1 MIKILLIWKRSDN
14 MGQRHKV
21 FISYHHKDVGEVS
34 EFINKFNL
42 VCITRALGAGMDQ
55 DIIDS
60 RDTDY
65 VMRRIRELY
74 LKDTTVSIVLI
85 GECTWT
91 RRYIDWEIQASLRN
105 KNPNGLVGIVLPSA
119 AKNPRA
125 PDRLNKNLG
134 NYGYAKWYV
143 YPKSEYEL
151 SNIIEEA
158 FQARYNKKNNIIN
171 PRERFKYNK
180 KCP

>member
-1 MIKILLIWKRSDN
+1 MSQK
-14 MGQRHKV
+14 HKV
-21 FISYHHKDVGEVS
+21 FISYHQEDIDEVR
-34 EFINKFNL
+34 EFINDFNF
-42 VCITRALGAGMDQ
+42 VCITRALGASMDQ

-60 RDTDY
+60 TDTDY

-85 GECTWT
+85 GKCTWA
-91 RRYIDWEIQASLRN
+91 RRYIDWEIQASLRS

-119 AKNPRA
+119 AKNPIA

-134 NYGYAKWYV
+134 NEGYAKWYV
-143 YPKSEYEL
+143 YPKSEYAL
-151 SNIIEEA
+151 ANIIEEA

-171 PRERFKYNK
+171 PRERFNYNK